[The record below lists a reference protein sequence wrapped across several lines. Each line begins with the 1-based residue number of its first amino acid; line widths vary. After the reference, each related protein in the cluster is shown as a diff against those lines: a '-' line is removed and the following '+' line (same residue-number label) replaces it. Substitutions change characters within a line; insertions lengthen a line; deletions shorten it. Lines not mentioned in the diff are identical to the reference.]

1 MGLSLKSPVTD
12 IKNIGGERQK
22 LLAALDVYTVGD
34 LVEYFPRDYDD
45 RSDLL
50 TISQLKVGESATFT
64 ASAVSEAQVM
74 RIKRLTIAK
83 ILLSDGTGNIEGV
96 WYNQPY
102 IKNSIKQGQ
111 LYMLTGKI
119 TQKYN
124 RLQVE
129 SPETE
134 PLKPNG
140 EPISGGRIVPVY
152 TLTKKLSQKILRQ
165 LIRSVLDEVTEQ
177 LTEFIPDKIR
187 RSYGLCDRGFAI
199 SNIHFPQ
206 NDECFHLARKR
217 LVFEELFL
225 LQTKLLQLKG
235 TVQSKP
241 VSVKITNT
249 NYETVLKALGFPL
262 TGAQQR
268 VIGEICGDFCGST
281 VMNRLI
287 QGDVGCGKTAVAM
300 TAAFIT
306 VNNGYQTALMA
317 PTDVLATQHYK
328 SFSAIFEPLGIKCS
342 LLTSSLKKKE
352 KQAVYAALETGDTSI
367 VIGTHALIQDA
378 VHFKRLGLVITD
390 EQHRF
395 GVRQRA
401 VLTEKGDNPHAL
413 VMTATPIPRTL
424 ALILYGDLDISVID
438 ELPPGRE
445 QVDTFAVNT
454 SYYERIYK
462 FIHKQVD
469 EGRQAY
475 IICPMIEE
483 NEKLELKAAT
493 EYAEQ
498 LQNGAFA
505 DLRVALLHGKM
516 KGDEKQRIMTDFA
529 EDKIDVL
536 VSTTVIEVG
545 INVPNAT
552 VMLIENADRFGLSAL
567 HQLRGRVGR
576 GGGKSYCILVSDS
589 KSKVAAE
596 RLKTMCSTNDG
607 FVISEKDL
615 SLRGPGDFFGTRQHG
630 LPEMKIAN
638 LYKDIGIL
646 KQVQQASI
654 ALYRSDPDLNKEENL
669 TLKQKIT
676 EIFENGEDKI
686 CL

>member
-1 MGLSLKSPVTD
+1 MQLSNPVTE
-12 IKNIGGERQK
+12 IKNIGGERAK
-22 LLAALDVYTVGD
+22 LLASLNIHTVGD

-50 TISQLKVGESATFT
+50 TINALTVGESATFT
-64 ASAVSEAQVM
+64 ARAVSDAQVM
-74 RIKRLTIAK
+74 RVKKLTITK
-83 ILLSDGTGNIEGV
+83 ILLSDGTGNIEAV

-102 IKNSIKQGQ
+102 MKTALKPGQ
-111 LYMLTGKI
+111 LYMFTGKI
-119 TQKYN
+119 AEKYG
-124 RLQVE
+124 RLQVD
-129 SPETE
+129 SPEME

-152 TLTKKLSQKILRQ
+152 TTTKKLSQKILRQ
-165 LIRSVLDEVTEQ
+165 LIKSVLDEVTPQ
-177 LTEFIPDKIR
+177 LAEFIPEPIR
-187 RSYGLCDRGFAI
+187 RQYRLCERSFAI
-199 SNIHFPQ
+199 NNIHFPE
-206 NDECFHLARKR
+206 NDNAFFMARRR

-235 TVQSKP
+235 TVQAKP
-241 VSVKITNT
+241 VSVMIDNFD
-249 NYETVLKALGFPL
+249 YAPVLERLNFPL
-262 TGAQQR
+262 TNAQKR
-268 VIGEICGDFCGST
+268 VLDEICSDFAGGV
-281 VMNRLI
+281 VMNRLV

-300 TAAFIT
+300 IAAYIV
-306 VNNGYQTALMA
+306 VNNGYQCALMA
-317 PTDVLATQHYK
+317 PTDVLATQHCK
-328 SFSAIFEPLGIKCS
+328 SFSALFEGLGISCA

-352 KQAVYAALETGDTSI
+352 KQAVYTSLENGETDI
-367 VIGTHALIQDA
+367 VIGTHALIQDT
-378 VHFKRLGLVITD
+378 VHFAHLGLVITD

-401 VLTEKGDNPHAL
+401 VLTEKGENPHAL

-445 QVDTFAVNT
+445 HVDTFAVPT
-454 SYYERIYK
+454 SYHQRIYT
-462 FIHKQVD
+462 FIRK
-469 EGRQAY
+469 EIEKGRQAY
-475 IICPMIEE
+475 VICPMIEE
-483 NEKLELKAAT
+483 NEKMQLKAVT
-493 EYAEQ
+493 EYADE
-498 LQNGAFA
+498 LKNKVFT
-505 DLRVALLHGKM
+505 DLNVDLLHGKM
-516 KGDEKQRIMTDFA
+516 KADEKEQIMTDFA
-529 EDKIDVL
+529 DGRTDIL

-552 VMLIENADRFGLSAL
+552 VMLIENAERFGLSAL

-576 GGGKSYCILVSDS
+576 GGGKSYCILVSEG
-589 KSKVAAE
+589 KSKVAQE

-638 LYKDIGIL
+638 LYKDIAAL
-646 KQVQQASI
+646 KEVQQASL
-654 ALYRSDPDLNKEENL
+654 ALYKADPYLEREDNAPLRK
-669 TLKQKIT
+669 KI
-676 EIFENGEDKI
+676 EDIFESGEDKI